1 MILRAAIVFL
11 LMLNLGLAA
20 WWLAGAEKGV
30 ASTEPVI
37 DNRQPGLRLVNEP
50 LAAKAGVAPPILAA
64 SAPVNSAGAS
74 AVAPVIKS
82 GIDAEKPV
90 APVVPV
96 ASTGLCLS
104 FGPFADAAARDLV
117 RPRLQALAQ
126 KLVARDAK
134 ARSARGWRVYM
145 PPLASRD
152 EAQALIENIKA
163 TGISDWYIV
172 ATGSEANSI
181 ALGRYGSEES
191 ARRRLSQLA
200 GKGFSARAE
209 PLGDTPPQWWL
220 DARFPADASRATLA
234 AIAPSSPLD
243 CARLP

>member
-11 LMLNLGLAA
+11 LMLNLGVAA
-20 WWLAGAEKGV
+20 WWLAGADRGM
-30 ASTEPVI
+30 ASAAPAV
-37 DNRQPGLRLVNEP
+37 DNSQPGLRLVNEP
-50 LAAKAGVAPPILAA
+50 LAARAVGAPPVPAA
-64 SAPVNSAGAS
+64 SAVVHSAADSAGA
-74 AVAPVIKS
+74 PIIKS
-82 GIDAEKPV
+82 STDAEKPV

-96 ASTGLCLS
+96 AATALCLS
-104 FGPFADAAARDLV
+104 FGPFADAAARDAV

-126 KLVARDAK
+126 KVVARDAQ

-145 PPLASRD
+145 PPLASRQ
-152 EAQALIENIKA
+152 EAQALVEDIKA
-163 TGISDWYIV
+163 TGISDWYII
-172 ATGSEANSI
+172 ANGSEANSI

-191 ARRRLSQLA
+191 ARRRQAQLA
-200 GKGFSARAE
+200 GKGFTARAE
-209 PLGDTPPQWWL
+209 PLSDTPPQWWL